1 MPPAD
6 VRQRPTVFPP
16 IQTVSTG
23 CVVAIVGFFSSFP
36 IVLKGLDAVGATAE
50 QAASGLMFAALS
62 MGITGLLLALWTR
75 QPVSVAWSTPGAAL
89 LAITPIAAG
98 AGFSEAVFGFA
109 VAGAL
114 TLLSGFWRPLSRLMT
129 SIPPALAHAM
139 LAGVLLS
146 LCVVPFQ
153 AMAETPQSAIPIVA
167 TWFVAGLINRLLAVP
182 AAVIAALLVVGGAT
196 GFDIPLTGGVVTAPV
211 LVIPE
216 PNLAAIVNIGL
227 PLFLVTMATQNV
239 PGIAVLRSFGYT
251 PEPRPLLAA
260 VGGASIL
267 SAPFGAPAT
276 CLAAITAAMCANP
289 ESHPDPKQ
297 RYWSAVM
304 AGGVYCL
311 FGLFAA
317 TITAVAAAAPPMVL
331 GTLAGLALIGV
342 FTNSAHAALSDEAH
356 RDAAAI
362 TFLTTASGM
371 ALFGLSAAVWGLI
384 LGGAVYAI
392 KARMRK
398 P

>member
-1 MPPAD
+1 
-6 VRQRPTVFPP
+6 VFPP

-36 IVLKGLDAVGATAE
+36 IVLKGLYAVGATAG
-50 QAASGLMFAALS
+50 QAASGLMFAALA
-62 MGITGLLLALWTR
+62 MGGTGLLLALWTR

-89 LAITPIAAG
+89 LAVTPLAAG

-114 TLLSGFWRPLSRLMT
+114 TVLAGAWRPLSRLMT
-129 SIPPALAHAM
+129 GIPPTLAHAM

-146 LCVVPFQ
+146 LCIVPFQ
-153 AMAETPQSAIPIVA
+153 ALAETPLSAIPIVL

-182 AAVIAALLVVGGAT
+182 AAVIAALLVVGAAT
-196 GFDIPLTGGVVTAPV
+196 GFDIPLPDGVLTAPV

-216 PNLAAIVNIGL
+216 PNLAAIVNIGV

-289 ESHPDPKQ
+289 ESHPDPRQ
-297 RYWSAVM
+297 RYWSAAI
-304 AGGVYCL
+304 AGLVYCL

-317 TITAVAAAAPPMVL
+317 TITAVAIAAPPLVL

-342 FTNSAHAALSDEAH
+342 FMNSANAALSDEAH
-356 RDAAAI
+356 REAAAI
-362 TFLTTASGM
+362 TFLITASGM

-384 LGGAVYAI
+384 LGGAVHAI
-392 KARMRK
+392 KDRMRK
-398 P
+398 R

>member
-1 MPPAD
+1 MY
-6 VRQRPTVFPP
+6 PP

-23 CVVAIVGFFSSFP
+23 SVVAIVGFFSSFP

-62 MGITGLLLALWTR
+62 MGVTGLLLALWTR

-89 LAITPIAAG
+89 LAITPLAAG
-98 AGFSEAVFGFA
+98 AGFSEAVFGFTI
-109 VAGAL
+109 AGIL
-114 TLLSGFWRPLSRLMT
+114 TLLAGFWRPLSRLMT

-146 LCVVPFQ
+146 LCIVPFQ
-153 AMAETPQSAIPIVA
+153 ALAETPKTAGLIVA

-196 GFDIPLTGGVVTAPV
+196 GFDIPLPDGVLTAPV
-211 LVIPE
+211 LVIPK
-216 PNLAAIVNIGL
+216 PDLAAIVNIGL

-260 VGGASIL
+260 VGGASVL

-289 ESHPDPKQ
+289 DSHPDPRQ
-297 RYWSAVM
+297 RYWSAAV
-304 AGGVYCL
+304 AGVVYCL

-317 TITAVAAAAPPMVL
+317 TITAVAAAAPPLVL

-342 FTNSAHAALSDEAH
+342 FTNSAHAALSDEAN